1 MVKDF
6 FFDTEEL
13 IFCDIKKPFQRIF
26 RYRLL
31 LQSISKATQKDS
43 EEYEL
48 LSQAQNIIHAIAS
61 TINNEKSKMEA
72 KRKTA
77 LFLSRLESD
86 WTLPKRWFDTLGVC
100 SLIGTLEVRCT
111 GDNKAKR
118 IGCAL
123 FNHYMIMA
131 KAKKHK
137 QYEPRYWFP
146 LRKFEIENLPSIEGN
161 WINICCN
168 RNVMLIIIVCR
179 VYDLFLVIAQ

>member
-1 MVKDF
+1 LKFDDYLIIVSSSFVNALFFLFKKLNF
-6 FFDTEEL
+6 FFVTKK
-13 IFCDIKKPFQRIF
+13 KKPFQRIF

-43 EEYEL
+43 EEYEI

-86 WTLPKRWFDTLGVC
+86 WTLPKRWFNTLGVC
-100 SLIGTLEVRCT
+100 SLIGTLEVRCM

-146 LRKFEIENLPSIEGN
+146 LRKFEIENLPSIGGN
-161 WINICCN
+161 LKQI
-168 RNVMLIIIVCR
+168 
-179 VYDLFLVIAQ
+179 